1 VSEPDEETGYHIP
14 VLPGPA
20 IDLLIGNPD
29 GVYVDG
35 TLGGGGHSSELLK
48 RLGPTA
54 SVYGFDQDIEALE
67 HSRARLQH
75 DSRMTFIHG
84 NVVHLKQQLSQRG
97 VTYIDGLLLDL
108 GVSSH
113 QIDEARRGF
122 SFRADGPLDM
132 RMNQDMRTTAADI
145 IASSTEEELADILFT
160 WGEERHS
167 RRISRAIMR
176 AAAERRIETT
186 AELRDIVTHAVS
198 PVHVAKTLARVF
210 QALRIAV
217 NDELQVLERTLRDAL
232 DMLAIGGRL
241 VVISYHSLED
251 RRVKH
256 FFRAEAANC
265 ICPPGLPVCMCGK
278 TARVRVLTT
287 KHREADE
294 NEIRRNQR
302 ARSARLRAAEKI
314 HA

>member
-1 VSEPDEETGYHIP
+1 MSEPDGETGYHIP
-14 VLPGPA
+14 VLLHPA
-20 IDLLIGNPD
+20 VDLLIGNPT

-35 TLGGGGHSSELLK
+35 TLGGGGHSSEILR

-54 SVYGFDQDIEALE
+54 SVYGFDQDLEALE
-67 HSRARLQH
+67 HSRLRFHL
-75 DSRMTFIHG
+75 DPRMTLIHS
-84 NVVHLKQQLSQRG
+84 NVVHLKQQLAQRG
-97 VTYIDGLLLDL
+97 VASIDGLLLDL

-145 IASSTEEELADILFT
+145 IASSTEEELAEILFS

-167 RRISRAIMR
+167 RRIARAIIR
-176 AAAERRIETT
+176 EAAVRRIEHT
-186 AELRDIVTHAVS
+186 AELRDIIMKAVS
-198 PVHVAKTLARVF
+198 PAHVTKTLARVF

-217 NDELQVLERTLRDAL
+217 NDELQVLEHTLRDAL
-232 DMLAIGGRL
+232 DMLTIGGRL
-241 VVISYHSLED
+241 VIISYHSLED

-256 FFRAEAANC
+256 FLRAEAASC
-265 ICPPGLPVCMCGK
+265 ICPPGLPVCVCGK
-278 TARVRVLTT
+278 TARVRILTT
-287 KHREADE
+287 KQKEADE
-294 NEIRRNQR
+294 DEIRRNQR
-302 ARSARLRAAEKI
+302 ARSARLRAGEKI